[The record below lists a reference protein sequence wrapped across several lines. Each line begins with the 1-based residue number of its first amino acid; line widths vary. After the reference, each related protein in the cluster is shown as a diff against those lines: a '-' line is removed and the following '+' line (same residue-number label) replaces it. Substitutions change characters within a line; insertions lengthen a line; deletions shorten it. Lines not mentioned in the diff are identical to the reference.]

1 MKELL
6 SDRERYVLETK
17 KQLLESNGVRC
28 VLKRKYKHKYI
39 RFLNFITLDNDWI
52 LYCDEADFDKAHQIL
67 DEIDTTAFD
76 DGEELRDKKGRTA
89 EQAIRD
95 RVNLEKNIARVGIWI
110 LIILVIAAIIYN
122 SR

>member
-17 KQLLESNGVRC
+17 MQLLESNGVRC
-28 VLKRKYKHKYI
+28 VLKRRYNRKYY
-39 RFLNFITLDNDWI
+39 RFRSFITQENDWI

>member
-6 SDRERYVLETK
+6 RDKQPFLLQTK
-17 KQLLESNGVRC
+17 KQLLESNGIRC
-28 VLKRKYKHKYI
+28 EIKQEYQGKVHFKARM
-39 RFLNFITLDNDWI
+39 DDWV
-52 LYCDEADFDKAHQIL
+52 LYCEEADYDRAYQLL

-89 EQAIRD
+89 EQAIRA
-95 RVNLEKNIARVGIWI
+95 RMKLEMNIARVVLYI

-122 SR
+122 SK